1 MSYRPFR
8 NIGRLVILAAC
19 AVSFGVA
26 SVSAQSTL
34 PNAPNPS
41 RVDIFA
47 GYSYFGVHSSIKP
60 TGQQFSSVNIGA
72 MGSVAYYFN
81 RYAGGEVCLLY
92 TSPSP
97 RDRQKS
103 RMPS

>member
-8 NIGRLVILAAC
+8 NIGRILMAAC
-19 AVSFGVA
+19 AVSIGVA
-26 SVSAQSTL
+26 SASAQTTL

-47 GYSYFGVHSSIKP
+47 GYSYFGTQSIIKP
-60 TGQQFSSVNIGA
+60 TGQQFSSVDIGA

-81 RYAGGEVCLLY
+81 RYVGGEV
-92 TSPSP
+92 P
-97 RDRQKS
+97 
-103 RMPS
+103 